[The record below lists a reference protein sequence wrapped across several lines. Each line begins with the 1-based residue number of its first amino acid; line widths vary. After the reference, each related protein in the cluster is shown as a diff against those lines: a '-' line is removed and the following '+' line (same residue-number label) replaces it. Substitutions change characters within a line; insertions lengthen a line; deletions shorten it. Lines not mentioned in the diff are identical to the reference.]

1 MRSFTQNFFVLN
13 LLLSAVLAIPLGLAD
28 AALYFKAYENANKF
42 FSQLGFRWDLATE
55 ALEAVLET
63 FVISLFGVALGGL
76 VALPVAFMA
85 SPLIASPRLSWAV
98 RWVSSAVRSI
108 PAVLWAV
115 FFVILV
121 GPGPAAGA
129 LALALYTSTYL
140 VKLFYEALE
149 AVERELYDSL
159 RAIGLRGLPLAAAL
173 FTHVKRQV
181 VSHVLFMLEYN
192 VRTATIL
199 GFVGAGG
206 VGYYILQ
213 YLSILDYAAVTTYV
227 ATTIVFV
234 VGIDAVSYQLR
245 RRL

>member
-1 MRSFTQNFFVLN
+1 M
-13 LLLSAVLAIPLGLAD
+13 
-28 AALYFKAYENANKF
+28 
-42 FSQLGFRWDLATE
+42 
-55 ALEAVLET
+55 
-63 FVISLFGVALGGL
+63 
-76 VALPVAFMA
+76 
-85 SPLIASPRLSWAV
+85 
-98 RWVSSAVRSI
+98 
-108 PAVLWAV
+108 
-115 FFVILV
+115 

-159 RAIGLRGLPLAAAL
+159 RAIGLRGLPLAAL

-206 VGYYILQ
+206 VGSTYSSTSRYW
-213 YLSILDYAAVTTYV
+213 TTPQSPH
-227 ATTIVFV
+227 T
-234 VGIDAVSYQLR
+234 SPPP
-245 RRL
+245 

>member
-1 MRSFTQNFFVLN
+1 MVLRHYQHI
-13 LLLSAVLAIPLGLAD
+13 LFLTCCSPPSWPSPLGWPTRR
-28 AALYFKAYENANKF
+28 YISRPTKTPRN
-42 FSQLGFRWDLATE
+42 FSHCW
-55 ALEAVLET
+55 
-63 FVISLFGVALGGL
+63 ALGGIWQRRRWRLSSRPLLFLYSELPWAGWWLYPWLLWRPPL
-76 VALPVAFMA
+76 V
-85 SPLIASPRLSWAV
+85 ASPRLSWAV

-159 RAIGLRGLPLAAAL
+159 RAIGLRGLPLAAL

-206 VGYYILQ
+206 VGSTYSSTSRYW
-213 YLSILDYAAVTTYV
+213 TTPQSPH
-227 ATTIVFV
+227 T
-234 VGIDAVSYQLR
+234 SPPP
-245 RRL
+245 